1 MIMSE
6 WFQNIVLYDDPSMIT
21 ESHIPESSLDYHV
34 SDTESEDEQSDD
46 DLLTFND
53 NDKNFIICEYYPST
67 TEKCVKV
74 PVMRNNCYFKLIGLK
89 NIDKIEKIIQNL
101 GLPPLIFMSKCP
113 LIIRGWYVHPEMKMY
128 LDQIYN
134 NSFAQKINIIVD
146 RCIVDYKLKPV
157 NPKTDP
163 DYESDYIPDPDYESD
178 YIPEPV
184 LDMGYIPEPVL
195 DMEHIPEPVLDME
208 HIPKTEHGC
217 EPIKK
222 KRIRSQKSI
231 RQYYTF
237 IYKRSDMDNQY
248 SFSMRYAK
256 YINTHI
262 KNHAKKYP
270 GEVVHLFA
278 VNKNNKSFWKM
289 FKRFMGDKIISKS
302 KTFQLSNTLTHDDLL
317 VHIEQFIAELEPYL
331 NY

>member
-1 MIMSE
+1 MIMFKWS
-6 WFQNIVLYDDPSMIT
+6 QNIVSHNDPSMIP
-21 ESHIPESSLDYHV
+21 ESPIPEPSLDHHV
-34 SDTESEDEQSDD
+34 SDTESEDDQSND
-46 DLLTFND
+46 DLLIFND
-53 NDKNFIICEYYPST
+53 DDKNFIICEYYPST
-67 TEKCVKV
+67 MEKCVKV

-89 NIDKIEKIIQNL
+89 NIDKIKKIIQNL

-146 RCIVDYKLKPV
+146 RCIVDYRLKPV
-157 NPKTDP
+157 TSKTD
-163 DYESDYIPDPDYESD
+163 SDYESD
-178 YIPEPV
+178 YIPEPELDPGFVSDPNLEPV
-184 LDMGYIPEPVL
+184 LDMEYIPEPVL
-195 DMEHIPEPVLDME
+195 DVEY
-208 HIPKTEHGC
+208 IPKIKNGC
-217 EPIKK
+217 KPIKK
-222 KRIRSQKSI
+222 ERIRSQKKI
-231 RQYYTF
+231 RKYFTF

-248 SFSMRYAK
+248 SFSTRYTK

-278 VNKNNKSFWKM
+278 VNKNNKLLWKM
-289 FKRFMGDKIISKS
+289 FKKFMGNKIISKC
-302 KTFQLSNTLTHDDLL
+302 KTFQLRNTLTHDDLL
-317 VHIEQFIAELEPYL
+317 VHIEQFIVELELYL